1 MRINIIQQVPKLP
14 KVNNTGMVK
23 ASSVIF
29 IIDVWLPPSST
40 VIYSSCFVKVQL
52 ELNYSNQ

>member
-14 KVNNTGMVK
+14 KVNNTDVVK
-23 ASSVIF
+23 ASSVIL
-29 IIDVWLPPSST
+29 IIDVWLSPSST
-40 VIYSSCFVKVQL
+40 VIYSFCFVKVQL